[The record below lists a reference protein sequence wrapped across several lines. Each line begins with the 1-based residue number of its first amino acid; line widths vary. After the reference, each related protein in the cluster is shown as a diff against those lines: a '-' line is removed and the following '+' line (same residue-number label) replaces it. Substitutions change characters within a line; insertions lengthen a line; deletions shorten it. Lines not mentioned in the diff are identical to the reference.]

1 MEQVLTERQGHA
13 KVRSGG
19 FCSHVEKRVRWRSL
33 PAFRANMTAAE
44 ARLAHPLR
52 LRPEASGAT
61 ITGDRTYSDVQL
73 YKDIAG
79 AAARGGGLRPRRDP
93 LPPPPWAPY
102 KPLRHRSPAHTR
114 LDRGRT
120 GLRLAHAPERT
131 GATLLILAVPMLLA
145 GLAFLP
151 GLARELTRALRR
163 PA

>member
-1 MEQVLTERQGHA
+1 
-13 KVRSGG
+13 
-19 FCSHVEKRVRWRSL
+19 
-33 PAFRANMTAAE
+33 MTAAE

-79 AAARGGGLRPRRDP
+79 AATRGQDYYHAPPRFQTRPWVSDQ
-93 LPPPPWAPY
+93 
-102 KPLRHRSPAHTR
+102 PLRHRSPAHTR
-114 LDRGRT
+114 LDRGGT
-120 GLRLAHAPERT
+120 GPLLAHAPERT
-131 GATLLILAVPMLLA
+131 GATLLILAVPMLVA
-145 GLAFLP
+145 GLALLP